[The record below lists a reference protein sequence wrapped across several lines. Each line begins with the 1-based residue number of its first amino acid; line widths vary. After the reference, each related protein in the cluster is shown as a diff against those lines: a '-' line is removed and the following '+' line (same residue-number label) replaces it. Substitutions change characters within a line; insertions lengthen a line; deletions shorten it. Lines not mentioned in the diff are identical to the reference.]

1 LYLLRWA
8 CIPLTSRKPLFL
20 RTKTVIPAKE
30 ILLIK
35 ANQDTVSSVSTTSLF
50 RRFFSRNFRVVLA
63 YAILLVLLTMN
74 INLNERFFTPPV
86 ITSTFNQSMT
96 LVFAGMAQTSVVVS
110 SGIDLSVGPMISL
123 SNSLASAIFAD
134 SLIGIVGTIMVVIA
148 VGALCGLINGVIV
161 VYGRLQPIIVT
172 LATASIYS
180 GIALF
185 LRPRPGGFVPR
196 TYGDLLTTRV
206 STILQPLFGET
217 SLKNTFFDYI
227 PASAVLL
234 VIVLLIVWIP
244 FRRSRLGLW
253 VYAVGSNQSAAYM
266 SGVDVNRAKIAA
278 YMMSG
283 IFASIAGLFLTAQT
297 LSGDATKGGIFTL
310 QSIAVVVL
318 GGTSLF
324 GGSGGVAGTIAGA
337 FAIPVIRSILFFAR
351 IDPLQQPLWEG
362 IVILLAVAAGAS
374 RIFTVKNRLDIL
386 R

>member
-1 LYLLRWA
+1 M
-8 CIPLTSRKPLFL
+8 TSG
-20 RTKTVIPAKE
+20 TI
-30 ILLIK
+30 
-35 ANQDTVSSVSTTSLF
+35 TTSQVRTGSTIRSFF
-50 RRFFSRNFRVVLA
+50 RRNFRVVLV
-63 YAILLVLLTMN
+63 YVILLVLLSIN
-74 INLNERFFTPPV
+74 IRLNERFFTPPV

-110 SGIDLSVGPMISL
+110 GGIDLSVGPIISL
-123 SNSLASAIFAD
+123 ANSLASAVFVD
-134 SLIGIVGTIMVVIA
+134 SAVGIIGTVVLVLA
-148 VGALCGLINGVIV
+148 VGALCGCFNGIIV

-172 LATASIYS
+172 LATASVYS
-180 GIALF
+180 GLALF

-196 TYGDLLTTRV
+196 PYGDLLTTRI
-206 STILQPLFGET
+206 STLVQPWFSEQ
-217 SLKNTFFDYI
+217 SLAYTVVDYI

-234 VIVLLIVWIP
+234 LIVLLFVWTP

-253 VYAVGSNQSAAYM
+253 VYGIGSNQGAAYM

-278 YMMSG
+278 YAMSG
-283 IFASIAGLFLTAQT
+283 IFAAIAGLFLTAQT
-297 LSGDATKGGIFTL
+297 LSGDATKGGVFTL

-337 FAIPVIRSILFFAR
+337 FVLPVIRSILFFGR

-362 IVILLAVAAGAS
+362 VVILLAVAAGAT
-374 RIFTVKNRLDIL
+374 RTFTIKNRLDTL